1 MGMGAVNVGER
12 LLASVG
18 KAGPVAPAFQAAA
31 DVPDAGVLLAVP
43 ALLACGLLREA
54 QNLFALPP
62 GYYGLESIFL
72 LLALLA
78 LARVKSVEQLRY
90 SAPGEWGKLLGLDR
104 VPEVRTLRTKLAL
117 LTATPAPAQW
127 SAQLCAQWMQDDPES
142 AGIFYVDGHVRV
154 YHGAQ
159 TALPR
164 HYVSRQR
171 LCLRATA
178 DYWVNALDGQ
188 PFFVVTK
195 AVDPGLLQTLEHD
208 IVPSLERDAPAL
220 VSAAELAANRLR
232 HRFALVFDREGYSPH
247 FWGRMRQ
254 RGIACL
260 SYDKYPGPD
269 WPVEEFTGQA
279 VPVAGG
285 ETIEMQL
292 AERGT
297 ARGPLWLREIRRLD
311 RGGHQTAILATDYVS
326 ELLPIAG
333 AMFARWGQENFFRYM
348 REHYGLDRLISYDT
362 EAIPDTVRLVNPA
375 RRQLDGQIRART
387 GGLSRKRAEF
397 GGLLLQEPIDPPRV
411 ERWANKK
418 TALQEE
424 IAALENELGALKERR
439 KQVPSHLTV
448 KELPEDQRFER
459 LAVQSKHFIDTI
471 KMIAYR
477 AETAMV
483 HVLRDQMAKHDEARS
498 LLRGIY
504 RTEADLLPD
513 SQAGT
518 LRVRLHHQAN
528 HATDVALAHLCQQLT
543 ETETL
548 FPGTNLRLVYEL
560 VSPPVAPQPTDAPP
574 VYDISTGTD
583 SAGVPASPPTAA
595 ETSASATPTAQ
606 ALQTPTDQG
615 LLPFTGSKQNPG
627 DPEV

>member
-12 LLASVG
+12 LLASLG
-18 KAGPVAPAFQAAA
+18 KAGPVAPVFEAAA

-43 ALLACGLLREA
+43 ALLACGLLRDA
-54 QNLFALPP
+54 QKFFALPR

-90 SAPGEWGKLLGLDR
+90 CAPGEWGKLLGLDR

-117 LTATPAPAQW
+117 LTATDAPAQW
-127 SAQLCAQWMQDDPES
+127 SAQLCAAWMQDDPDS

-154 YHGAQ
+154 YHGDQ

-171 LCLRATA
+171 LCLRATT

-195 AVDPGLLQTLEHD
+195 EVDPGLLQTLEHD
-208 IVPSLERDAPAL
+208 IVSRLDKDAPAL
-220 VSAAELAANRLR
+220 VSAEDLATDRLR
-232 HRFALVFDREGYSPH
+232 HRFTLVFDREGYSPD
-247 FWGRMRQ
+247 FLLRMRH
-254 RGIACL
+254 RRIACL
-260 SYDKYPGPD
+260 TYHKHPGPH
-269 WPVEEFTGQA
+269 WPEEEFTIHA
-279 VPVAGG
+279 VQVAGG
-285 ETIEMQL
+285 ETIEMKL

-297 ARGPLWLREIRRLD
+297 DTGPLWVREIRRLG

-326 ELLPIAG
+326 ELIPIAV

-362 EAIPDTVRLVNPA
+362 EPIPDTVRVVNPA
-375 RRQLDGQIRART
+375 RRELEGKIRART
-387 GGLSRKRAEF
+387 GSLSRKRAEF
-397 GGLLLQEPIDPPRV
+397 GGLLLHEPLEPARV
-411 ERWANKK
+411 ERWGNKK
-418 TALQEE
+418 VALQEE
-424 IAALENELGALKERR
+424 IAGIEKELGELKERR
-439 KQVPSHLTV
+439 KDIPSHLSF
-448 KELPEDQRFER
+448 KDLPEDQRFER

-513 SQAGT
+513 YQAGT

-528 HATDVALAHLCQQLT
+528 RATDVALVHLCQQLT
-543 ETETL
+543 ETETV
-548 FPGTNLRLVYEL
+548 FPATSLRLVYEL
-560 VSPPVAPQPTDAPP
+560 VSPPDAAQPPEEPRVDGA
-574 VYDISTGTD
+574 SAGND
-583 SAGVPASPPTAA
+583 SACAPASPPT
-595 ETSASATPTAQ
+595 SAHTLDPATPPTEGP
-606 ALQTPTDQG
+606 QTQPQQG
-615 LLPFTGSKQNPG
+615 LLPFSGSRQSPG